1 MPYITNTRSVFGRL
15 EDNHHHPFP
24 DPLEDNDDDDVT
36 PTPSPATARRRLPLS
51 HRPLPSTISIGKST
65 KRNSVLD
72 AISTKGTEVRRLSMT
87 SPSNLMNNNTSMR
100 SHSLNNTIRRAQL
113 GQHLQADSEEFV
125 SKTPPTR
132 RRLGDELE
140 GLQVQQVVDIT
151 TPPTATTAVATAVT
165 ASARSAIRKRRTPE
179 QLAAIAT
186 RKRHDEEEQAAIQA
200 MGAAIAARKRRAAQE
215 QAEIEIMASNIAKR
229 RRIDALGLGGI
240 GGTPTSM
247 DSSASTL
254 TNVSVTR
261 VPEGSREQSSFPYGY
276 PCDGCKKDF
285 CKNMRAVRTLKNQ
298 ALKKFSSEV
307 HDLPAL
313 IRNNGKR
320 RNALFQWNK
329 YNTGLSSIKKT
340 PYCVIIFARKWFPE
354 HGQLYRRAPPSQ
366 SPPSSPSFTLTRD
379 NASNNDNASA
389 INNNNDKM
397 QKL

>member
-15 EDNHHHPFP
+15 EDDYRHPFP
-24 DPLEDNDDDDVT
+24 DPLEDNDDDVT

-65 KRNSVLD
+65 KRKSVLD
-72 AISTKGTEVRRLSMT
+72 SISTKGTEI
-87 SPSNLMNNNTSMR
+87 R
-100 SHSLNNTIRRAQL
+100 SHSLNNTLRRAQL
-113 GQHLQADSEEFV
+113 GQHLQTDSEEFV

-132 RRLGDELE
+132 RRLGDEFE

-215 QAEIEIMASNIAKR
+215 QAEIEIMAANIAKR

>member
-1 MPYITNTRSVFGRL
+1 M
-15 EDNHHHPFP
+15 
-24 DPLEDNDDDDVT
+24 
-36 PTPSPATARRRLPLS
+36 
-51 HRPLPSTISIGKST
+51 
-65 KRNSVLD
+65 
-72 AISTKGTEVRRLSMT
+72 
-87 SPSNLMNNNTSMR
+87 
-100 SHSLNNTIRRAQL
+100 
-113 GQHLQADSEEFV
+113 
-125 SKTPPTR
+125 
-132 RRLGDELE
+132 GDELE
-140 GLQVQQVVDIT
+140 GLQVQQVIDIT
-151 TPPTATTAVATAVT
+151 TPPTATTAPAVT

-397 QKL
+397 QKV